1 MLLKMFYVLLF
12 IVLSVIVN
20 VIKVIKYWFQN
31 SSKV

>member
-31 SSKV
+31 STKV